1 MLNIDT
7 SDLDS
12 IIDDIIDIADPQIK
26 TAAETAAKYAVLAS
40 PVFSGL
46 FKANWNASINSEY
59 DGLVSQSGD
68 PSGDP
73 TLSKMIFDIDVFTI
87 RSDSAIFIQ
96 NNVSN
101 EESFYASTVS
111 FDYSGDTA
119 ERLISKAATT
129 AAETFN

>member
-1 MLNIDT
+1 MLNIDI
-7 SDLDS
+7 SELDS
-12 IIDDIIDIADPQIK
+12 IIEDIIDIADEQII
-26 TAAETAAKYAVLAS
+26 TAADTASKYAVMAS

-46 FKANWNASINSEY
+46 FKANWNASLNSEY
-59 DGLVSQSGD
+59 DGLVSQSGNLD
-68 PSGDP
+68 GES
-73 TLSKMIFDIDVFTI
+73 TLGKMMLDIDTFTI
-87 RSDSAIFIQ
+87 RYDSIIFIQ